1 MHETN
6 PKFVFDVSGA
16 IIIILSIVILVI
28 IITIYCFASYKR
40 FPEISSDQI
49 PSEFEEQCS
58 VKGTSFTLTLLETM
72 RPMAKEFGDLMK
84 MISTARHMMNDIF
97 GNEQSR

>member
-1 MHETN
+1 MYETN

-28 IITIYCFASYKR
+28 IITIYCFVSYKR

-49 PSEFEEQCS
+49 HSEFEEQCR
-58 VKGTSFTLTLLETM
+58 VKGTSFTLTTLLETM
-72 RPMAKEFGDLMK
+72 RQMAKEFGDL
-84 MISTARHMMNDIF
+84 SENDIF
-97 GNEQSR
+97 IKAYDK